1 VTKQQQPPKKRPG
14 QTPGSLHID
23 KRVDQVLDDPASD
36 GDDNDMLTT
45 RAVAAWLGVS
55 VAWLEIHRGR
65 NDGIPFHQYS
75 NRMVAYRRR
84 DVLDWLD
91 RRRRRSTADYPRRT
105 KTGARVLS

>member
-1 VTKQQQPPKKRPG
+1 VTKQKQPAKKRPG
-14 QTPGSLHID
+14 QTPGTLHID
-23 KRVDQVLDDPASD
+23 KRIDQVLDAPDSEGGA
-36 GDDNDMLTT
+36 DDMMTT

-65 NDGIPFHQYS
+65 DDGIPYHQYT

-91 RRRRRSTADYPRRT
+91 SRRRRSTTDYNNKKKRRAT
-105 KTGARVLS
+105 